1 MVAKENDRDNF
12 ISKLIDDTENMWL
25 GCEFLK
31 HVRFVLGRIPIDVLE
46 LLAGN
51 DQKYMPGC
59 DIAFFAPDR
68 NVLGR
73 VLDRTC
79 TNGRIVYL
87 SPVLLTRSAEKVR
100 AVIAHELAHVFLN
113 HEDTPV
119 PVGEAHALG
128 TKNEEAADQL
138 AESWGFKLPDSYKN
152 RL

>member
-1 MVAKENDRDNF
+1 MVAKENDRDEF
-12 ISKLIDDTENMWL
+12 ISKLIDTTENVWL
-25 GCEFLK
+25 GCEFLE

-51 DQKYMPGC
+51 SENYLPVC
-59 DIAFFAPDR
+59 DIAFFAPDS
-68 NVLGR
+68 NFLGR
-73 VLDRTC
+73 VLDSTC

-87 SPVLLTRSAEKVR
+87 SPILLSQPVEDVR

-113 HEDTPV
+113 HEDTPL
-119 PVGEAHALG
+119 PVGEWRALG

-138 AESWGFKLPDSYKN
+138 AESWGFKLPNSYKN